1 MKHPLRLISILF
13 LVTLLLACDGDTFPF
28 NLPPT
33 LTVSEATD
41 IYRKGATIS
50 GTYTKAND
58 KVGIETFGLY
68 YATNSMLGDADSIL
82 ATTEELQAG
91 SYTIT
96 LNNLTP
102 ATTYYYAT
110 FASSGFSIVKS
121 DIKQF
126 RTSDTTEP
134 KLGEVATSNITRT
147 SFDVSS
153 SILDDGGSDI
163 TIRGFLVREAPSDI
177 SSLGFEDRQV
187 RVENNVDF
195 NTTISDLTPGS
206 RYAVCAYA
214 MSAKA
219 YGFSEIKYVST
230 ANQNEPVVSST
241 TASTTSVAHELL
253 VTASVV
259 DEGTSPV
266 TERGFVYSTDM
277 LEPTLDNTKVV
288 AQGNNESFTATLKD
302 LSSTQKYYIRAY
314 AKSND
319 GIGYGDVLAY
329 NEADYVQQ
337 PSLSVV
343 LARLTTTAHE
353 IQVTASAAERTYAI
367 TEHGFVYSTDTQNPT
382 VENKNTSVNATGNNS
397 SFTATI
403 SNLSSTV
410 TTYIRAYVK
419 TSYGYSYGETLSFKE
434 SDYVQQP
441 SVSTVTAKPT
451 TNAHEIQVTA
461 SVTERTYAITER
473 GFVYSTDTQ
482 TPTVENKNT
491 SVKATGNNSSFT
503 ATISS
508 LSSSATT
515 YIRAYVK
522 TSFGYTY
529 GETFHFKE
537 MDYVQQPSVSV
548 VIARLTTTAHEIQVT
563 ASAAERTYAITE
575 RGFVYST
582 DTQTPTVENKNTSVK
597 ATGNNSSFTA
607 TISNLSSS
615 TITYIRA
622 YVKTSYG
629 YTYGETLAYMEMD
642 YVQQPTVSSI
652 SAYTTEMENILFVTA
667 SVTQQ
672 GTYTVTERGFVY
684 STDTQAP
691 SAESNRKVLATG
703 TNQSFTASLTDLDQN
718 QTNYIR
724 AYVRTSAGD
733 VYGETFTYNSK
744 DFPALIT
751 KSATNILESSVQ
763 LNASINSKNSQISQY
778 GFVWSNTNSVPT
790 IRDKTTFS
798 TILVGENLAS
808 NLSGLTG
815 NTTYYYR
822 AYAKHAK
829 GVSYGAVMQ
838 FTTLLVQQ
846 ASLSGVTISN
856 ISFKTATFNANVTAL
871 NNGTLTD
878 AGFVYSTSPN
888 PTTSDK
894 RLSLGVTT
902 SLSTI
907 CSSLAANTTYFIRA
921 YATNEKGTAYGA
933 QATFTT
939 KKEGSI
945 DHDGY
950 DDSVIDLDK

>member
-1 MKHPLRLISILF
+1 MKHLLQLISILF
-13 LVTLLLACDGDTFPF
+13 LATLLLACEGDTLPF

-58 KVGIETFGLY
+58 KVGIESFGLY

-82 ATTEELQAG
+82 ATAEELQTG

-126 RTSDTTEP
+126 RTLDTTEP
-134 KLGEVATSNITRT
+134 KLGEIATSNITRT

-163 TIRGFLVREAPSDI
+163 TIRGFLVREAPTDI

-230 ANQNEPVVSST
+230 ANQNEPIVSST
-241 TASTTSVAHELL
+241 TASTTSVAHELF
-253 VTASVV
+253 VTASVS

-277 LEPTLDNTKVV
+277 QEPTIDNTKVV
-288 AQGNNESFTATLKD
+288 AQGNNESFSTTLKNLPSD
-302 LSSTQKYYIRAY
+302 QTVYIRAY

-319 GIGYGDVLAY
+319 GIGYGNVLSY
-329 NEADYVQQ
+329 NEADYVQ
-337 PSLSVV
+337 
-343 LARLTTTAHE
+343 H
-353 IQVTASAAERTYAI
+353 
-367 TEHGFVYSTDTQNPT
+367 
-382 VENKNTSVNATGNNS
+382 
-397 SFTATI
+397 
-403 SNLSSTV
+403 
-410 TTYIRAYVK
+410 
-419 TSYGYSYGETLSFKE
+419 
-434 SDYVQQP
+434 P
-441 SVSTVTAKPT
+441 SVSAVSVHT
-451 TNAHEIQVTA
+451 TEIAHSIIATA
-461 SVTERTYAITER
+461 SVNEGTYEVIER

-522 TSFGYTY
+522 TSYGYTY
-529 GETFHFKE
+529 GETLHFKE
-537 MDYVQQPSVSV
+537 IDYVQQPSVSV
-548 VIARLTTTAHEIQVT
+548 VLARLTTTAHEIQVT

-582 DTQTPTVENKNTSVK
+582 DTQTPAVENKNTSVN

-607 TISNLSSS
+607 TISNLSS
-615 TITYIRA
+615 TATTYIRA

-629 YTYGETLAYMEMD
+629 YTYGETLPFKETD
-642 YVQQPTVSSI
+642 YVQQPSVSSI

-667 SVTQQ
+667 SVTKQ
-672 GTYTVTERGFVY
+672 GTYDVTERGFVY
-684 STDTQAP
+684 STDTQTP
-691 SAESNRKVLATG
+691 TVGNNRKTQATG

-718 QTNYIR
+718 QTNFIR
-724 AYVRTSAGD
+724 AYVQTSAGY
-733 VYGETFTYNSK
+733 VYGETFIYNST
-744 DFPALIT
+744 DFPRLTTMA
-751 KSATNILESSVQ
+751 ATNILEYSAQ
-763 LNASINSKNSQISQY
+763 LNASIDRKNSQISQC
-778 GFVWSNTNSVPT
+778 GFVWSDSNTLPT
-790 IRDKTTFS
+790 IYDNKITS
-798 TILVGENLAS
+798 S
-808 NLSGLTG
+808 MG
-815 NTTYYYR
+815 NTIAANKTGLNGNTKYYYR
-822 AYAKHAK
+822 AYAQHAK

-856 ISFKTATFNANVTAL
+856 ISFKTATFDANVTAL

-907 CSSLAANTTYFIRA
+907 CNTLAANTTYYVRA